1 MLKQYLGT
9 HKITFGKDKEAEEN
23 EKAVPD
29 RKAIQAYLHG
39 LKNQRSRGSPLDD
52 NDNEEE
58 EEEEEEDMEDK
69 DGEDY
74 TENFQKTKLKN
85 VSVSLL
91 VCTIFQV
98 LLNMVNRKNLQ
109 SHCYQAHR
117 RKW

>member
-58 EEEEEEDMEDK
+58 QAEEEEVEEEEEEDKEDE
-69 DGEDY
+69 DGKI
-74 TENFQKTKLKN
+74 TQRISKRPN
-85 VSVSLL
+85 
-91 VCTIFQV
+91 
-98 LLNMVNRKNLQ
+98 
-109 SHCYQAHR
+109 
-117 RKW
+117 